1 MLAVRSLGCRSHA
14 WCCGL
19 PVLPRPGVG
28 AGFQSPQAMLPHHPQ
43 RGRPKNSFSGS
54 QAVCISCGS
63 TLETQWLF
71 WGLGGLRA
79 FGGQVG
85 KGKGCSS
92 SLQQIALDLNK
103 NFRCGIEILYFV
115 FP

>member
-1 MLAVRSLGCRSHA
+1 MPGAAGCLCSLGRVL
-14 WCCGL
+14 GL
-19 PVLPRPGVG
+19 V
-28 AGFQSPQAMLPHHPQ
+28 FSPLKLCYHTTPK
-43 RGRPKNSFSGS
+43 RGRPQNSFSGS
-54 QAVCISCGS
+54 QAVYISCGS
-63 TLETQWLF
+63 TLETQQLF

-103 NFRCGIEILYFV
+103 NFRCGIEILYFL